1 MEALLQIY
9 MLKLKLEA
17 VQREYLHLMALK
29 TEYLNLIKHSQVPK
43 VSLSTIFFFLFIYL
57 AILSFFFSVYNL
69 MYMHG
74 LTGTEGRED

>member
-29 TEYLNLIKHSQVPK
+29 TEYLNLIKHSQIPK

-57 AILSFFFSVYNL
+57 
-69 MYMHG
+69 
-74 LTGTEGRED
+74 